1 MQYKDIP
8 SERLLSRL
16 KAQLQVKLKAG
27 LRDERG
33 ATAVFFAVG
42 LVLLAP
48 AALGLVDVYLT
59 TTQRAELQDAL
70 DTATLYAARSDKMTD
85 AELKTV
91 GQAALVSNLRLPEG
105 QKLVS
110 SDFKL
115 AADKI
120 TVVGTAQI
128 EAPGVGPKLW
138 ERADLTANSEVL
150 RNSNNVEVALVLDTT
165 GSMSAN
171 MANLRTA
178 ANDLVTLVIKD
189 QQKPYYTKV
198 ALVPYA
204 VGVNVGSLADAA
216 RGVLVG
222 PVKISSI
229 ALNGT
234 RVEVTTSTPHAL
246 VTGDRVLLASTGKS
260 ITPSNG
266 SKVSLDA
273 EYVVTWRADN
283 KFSLDGVTGAL
294 SGTLGSSA
302 ASQCLQEGCKQYSF
316 VSASNNARKLFAS
329 TNCVSERV
337 GSEAYT
343 DAGPGV
349 AGVGRLYQPPS
360 NLNNPCSSA
369 AIMPLTSSK
378 DLLKQ
383 RIDGLTDSSST
394 AGQIGLAWGWYMV
407 SPEWGSFVNAVSAD
421 SVPAPYNKPQTL
433 KVVILMTDGAFN
445 TPYCKGVIAS
455 DAGSGSGNASDHIKC
470 SATNGDPFA
479 QADKLCKNIKEKGV
493 FIYTVGFNVG
503 SDAKVKKLMNDC
515 ATSAE
520 YVYMPANGTQL
531 KVAFRAIAQDINSL
545 RISK

>member
-1 MQYKDIP
+1 MQDKDIR

-91 GQAALVSNLRLPEG
+91 GEAALVSNLRLPEG

-138 ERADLTANSEVL
+138 DRADLTANSEVL

-165 GSMSAN
+165 GSMQNN
-171 MANLRTA
+171 MANLRSA
-178 ANDLVTLVIKD
+178 ATDLVTLVIKD
-189 QQKPYYTKV
+189 QQKPYYTKI
-198 ALVPYA
+198 ALVPYS
-204 VGVNVGSLADAA
+204 VGVNMGGWADTA
-216 RGVLVG
+216 RGAAIG
-222 PVKISSI
+222 PTAISGATQTNPI
-229 ALNGT
+229 QI
-234 RVEVTTSTPHAL
+234 TTSTEHGL
-246 VTGDRVLLASTGKS
+246 QTNERVLITGIEGMTALNNK
-260 ITPSNG
+260 
-266 SKVSLDA
+266 
-273 EYVVTWRADN
+273 EFVVTKVDAT
-283 KFSLDGVTGAL
+283 KFKLNSINGTDAGTYKKYSKGGA
-294 SGTLGSSA
+294 A
-302 ASQCLQEGCKQYSF
+302 QCLREGCAQQSF
-316 VSASNNARKLFAS
+316 QDTQSVQQRMPVSACA
-329 TNCVSERV
+329 TERV
-337 GSEAYT
+337 GTSAY
-343 DAGPGV
+343 DGVGPGT
-349 AGVGRLYQPPS
+349 AKVGWHYNRLGATDGS
-360 NLNNPCSSA
+360 CRSA
-369 AIMPLTSSK
+369 PIVPLTSTK
-378 DLLKQ
+378 KT
-383 RIDGLTDSSST
+383 LTDQIAALSDDGST
-394 AGQIGLAWGWYMV
+394 AGHIGLAWGWYMI
-407 SPEWGSFVNAVSAD
+407 SPDWDTVWTGDSA
-421 SVPAPYNKPQTL
+421 PAAYNKPQTL
-433 KVVILMTDGAFN
+433 KVVVLMTDGAFN
-445 TPYCKGVIAS
+445 TSYCKGVNAKN
-455 DAGSGSGNASDHIKC
+455 SGFGEAKDRIKC
-470 SATNGDPFA
+470 DATNGTAFA
-479 QADKLCKNIKEKGV
+479 QADKLCKNIKAKGV

-503 SDAKVKKLMNDC
+503 NDANVKKLMNDC